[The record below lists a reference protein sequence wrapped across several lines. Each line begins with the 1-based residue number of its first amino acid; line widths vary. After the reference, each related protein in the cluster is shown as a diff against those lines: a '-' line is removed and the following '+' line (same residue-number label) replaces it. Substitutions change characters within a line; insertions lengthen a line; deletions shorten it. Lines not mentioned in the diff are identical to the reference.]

1 MPAESSKVPKV
12 VKLYLE
18 ILQYPILAP
27 KIRARMR
34 SELFARGVITRADFE
49 NEVRFKAEQSQKL
62 EGLEDPLVQESAE
75 IWERR
80 KQQTRDYL
88 TDFYFAYNLPHELF
102 ESIVQSAVSER
113 NPSQKVILS
122 FNPELAPIDMVL
134 AQGERY
140 ELLAPDERKQLR
152 HHVQEMIV
160 VVLKT
165 LMSDHLG
172 FIRIA
177 KEWFTIAD
185 LKEIRQRRIG
195 DGKIGGKA
203 AGMLLAWKIL
213 QATAESDNNDLRDH
227 LVLPNSWYIGSSVL
241 YDFNSANNLLFSVD
255 QKYKPLAQIE
265 SEYPSVIK
273 AYLES
278 RLPDEIA
285 EPLRD
290 VLKQVGKRPLIV
302 RSSSLLE
309 DNFGTSF
316 AGKYDS
322 FFCPNQGTHEENLN
336 ALATAIKRIY
346 ASSLNPDALAYRR
359 RMHLLDYDER
369 MAILIQEVQG
379 APRSKYFFPTL
390 AGVAY
395 SHNPFRWNPQIRR
408 EDGFVRMVWGL
419 GTRAVERVG
428 ADFPRM
434 VALSHPN
441 LRPEVGAAELR
452 RHSQHFIDLLDF
464 ENNVLTTAPIAQT
477 FEPGDK
483 TLPYLV
489 SVDRGDYVQ
498 PLFSDP
504 RLEDP
509 NKLLLTFDGLL
520 QKTNFVSVMKTALK
534 RLEREYA
541 FPVDVEFTADIVGDG
556 KSPRVRLHIL
566 QCRPHS
572 SYETGQKIELPTT
585 VPESD
590 KIFSTHRLVPQGLVQ
605 KIRYIVYV
613 SPEKYSQHANPTTK
627 LELARVVGR
636 LNQRL
641 EGQIFILMGPGRWGS
656 ANIDLGLKVGYADIN
671 NTRVLVEVALPRG
684 EGIPDVSYGTHFF
697 QDLVEAHIYP
707 LPLFPHERGEV
718 FHRAFFQQSPNIL
731 ATLLPTDAPYADY
744 IKVIDVQT
752 VTNGRLLEIVMD
764 EERGEALAYLRNYEG
779 NG

>member
-1 MPAESSKVPKV
+1 MPEAPKVPKV

-18 ILQYPILAP
+18 IAQYPILAP

-34 SELFARGVITRADFE
+34 EELFARGVITRGDFE
-49 NEVRFKAEQSQKL
+49 DEVRVKAVQSQRV
-62 EGLEDPLVQESAE
+62 EGLDNPLVQEPADV
-75 IWERR
+75 WERR

-88 TDFYFAYNLPHELF
+88 TDFYFAYNLPHEIF
-102 ESIVQSAVSER
+102 ENIVQGTVAER
-113 NPSQKVILS
+113 NPSQKVILT

-140 ELLAPDERKQLR
+140 ESLPPAEKYKVR
-152 HHVQEMIV
+152 HHLQEMIV

-165 LMSDHLG
+165 LMSDQLG

-185 LKEIRQRRIG
+185 LKEIRRRRIG

-213 QATAESDNNDLRDH
+213 QTCLAGEDSDLRERI
-227 LVLPNSWYIGSSVL
+227 VLPNSWYIGSSML
-241 YDFNSANNLLFSVD
+241 YEFNSLNNLLFSVD

-265 SEYPSVIK
+265 SEYPSIVK
-273 AYLES
+273 TYLETK
-278 RLPDEIA
+278 LPEDMLEH
-285 EPLRD
+285 LRD
-290 VLKQVGKRPLIV
+290 LLKQVGKRAIIV

-322 FFCPNQGTHEENLN
+322 FFCPNQGTLEENLA
-336 ALATAIKRIY
+336 ALSTAIKRIY
-346 ASSLNPDALAYRR
+346 ASSLNPDALAYRK
-359 RMHLLDYDER
+359 RMHLIDYDER

-379 APRSKYFFPTL
+379 ELRGKHFFPTL

-395 SHNPFRWNPQIRR
+395 SRNPFRWNPQIRR
-408 EDGFVRMVWGL
+408 EDGFVRLVWGL

-428 ADFPRM
+428 ADFPRLL
-434 VALSHPN
+434 ALSHPN
-441 LRPEVGAAELR
+441 LRPEVGAAEIR

-464 ENNVLTTAPIAQT
+464 ENNVLTTSPVTQV
-477 FEPGDK
+477 FSEKDK
-483 TLPYLV
+483 SLSYLV
-489 SVDRGDYVQ
+489 SVAKDDYVQ

-504 RLEDP
+504 LLEGTD
-509 NKLLLTFDGLL
+509 KLLLTFDGVL
-520 QKTNFVSVMKTALK
+520 QKTDFVSLMKTALK
-534 RLEREYA
+534 RLEQEYA
-541 FPVDVEFTADIVGDG
+541 HPVDVEFTAEIIPDG
-556 KSPRVRLHIL
+556 RRAHTRLHIL

-572 SYETGQKIELPTT
+572 SYETGQRIELPTN
-585 VPESD
+585 VPEGD
-590 KIFSTHRLVPQGLVQ
+590 MIFSTNRLVPQGLVQ
-605 KIRYIVYV
+605 RIRYIVYV
-613 SPEKYSQHANPTTK
+613 HPEKYSQSASPTVK
-627 LELARVVGR
+627 LELARVIGR

-641 EGQIFILMGPGRWGS
+641 EGQTFILMGPGRWGS

-671 NTRVLVEVALPRG
+671 NTRVLVEIALPRG

-707 LPLFPHERGEV
+707 LPLFPHERGAV
-718 FHRAFFQQSPNIL
+718 FHRAFFQQAPNAL
-731 ATLLPTDAPYADY
+731 AALLPGDAAYAEY
-744 IKVIDVQT
+744 LKVIDVPA
-752 VTNGRLLEIVMD
+752 VTAGRHLEIVMD
-764 EERGEALAYLRNYEG
+764 EERGEALAFLKRYDD

>member
-1 MPAESSKVPKV
+1 MPADTLKVPKV
-12 VKLYLE
+12 LKLYFE
-18 ILQYPILAP
+18 ITQYPILAP

-34 SELFARGVITRADFE
+34 EELFSRGVITRTNFE
-49 NEVRFKAEQSQKL
+49 TEVRLKAEQSQRL
-62 EGLEDPLVQESAE
+62 EGLDNPLVQEPAE
-75 IWERR
+75 VWERR
-80 KQQTRDYL
+80 KYQTRDHL
-88 TDFYFAYNLPHELF
+88 TDFYFAYNLPHDLF
-102 ESIVQSAVSER
+102 ESIVQSIVAER
-113 NPSQKVILS
+113 NPSQKVFLT

-140 ELLAPDERKQLR
+140 EALPPSERAQAQ

-165 LMSDHLG
+165 LMTDQLN

-177 KEWFTIAD
+177 KEWFTIQD
-185 LKEIRQRRIG
+185 LKDIRQRRIG

-213 QATAESDNNDLRDH
+213 QRVAEQQGANAPEI
-227 LVLPNSWYIGSSVL
+227 VLPNSWYIGSSVL
-241 YDFNSANNLLFSVD
+241 YEFNSMNNLLFSVD
-255 QKYKPLAQIE
+255 QKYKPLEQIE
-265 SEYPSVIK
+265 AEYPSIVK

-278 RLPDEIA
+278 KIPDEMRDH
-285 EPLRD
+285 LRE
-290 VLKQVGKRPLIV
+290 LLAQAGKRALIV

-322 FFCPNQGTHEENLN
+322 FFCPNQGTLDENLA
-336 ALATAIKRIY
+336 ALSTAIKRIY
-346 ASSLNPDALAYRR
+346 ASALNPDALAYRK
-359 RMHLLDYDER
+359 RMRLIDYDER

-379 APRSKYFFPTL
+379 QKRGRYLFPTF

-395 SHNPFRWNPQIRR
+395 SRNPFRWNPQIRR
-408 EDGFVRMVWGL
+408 EDGFVRLVWGL

-428 ADFPRM
+428 QDFPRM
-434 VALSHPN
+434 VALSHPR
-441 LRPEVGAAELR
+441 LRPEVTAAEQR
-452 RHSQHFIDLLDF
+452 KHSQRFIDLIDL
-464 ENNVLTTAPIAQT
+464 ENNVLTTSPIAPILPAAA
-477 FEPGDK
+477 E

-489 SVDRGDYVQ
+489 SVDKGDFIQ

-504 RLEDP
+504 LLEDP
-509 NKLLLTFDGLL
+509 ENLLLTFDGLL
-520 QKTNFVSVMKTALK
+520 QKTDFVTVMKTLLQ

-541 FPVDVEFTADIVGDG
+541 FPVDVEFTAELTKRDG
-556 KSPRVRLHIL
+556 KPRARVHVL

-572 SYETGQKIELPTT
+572 SYETGTRIELPANI
-585 VPESD
+585 PETD
-590 KIFSTHRLVPQGLVQ
+590 QVFSTNRLVPQGLAQ
-605 KIRYIVYV
+605 RIRYVVYV
-613 SPEKYSQHANPTTK
+613 YPEKYSQLGDPTLK
-627 LELARVVGR
+627 LELARIVSR

-641 EGQIFILMGPGRWGS
+641 EGQSFILMGPGRWGS

-671 NTRVLVEVALPRG
+671 NTRVLVEIALPRG

-707 LPLFPHERGEV
+707 LPLFPHEPGTT
-718 FHRAFFQQSPNIL
+718 FNRAFFVQSPNIL
-731 ATLLPTDAPYADY
+731 ATLLPGDAAYADY
-744 IKVIDVQT
+744 IKVIDVPS
-752 VTNGRLLEIVMD
+752 VANGRHLEIVMD
-764 EERGEALAYLRNYEG
+764 EERGEAVAYLKRYES

>member
-1 MPAESSKVPKV
+1 MPPDSLKVPKV
-12 VKLYLE
+12 LTLYFE
-18 ILQYPILAP
+18 ITQYPILAP

-34 SELFARGVITRADFE
+34 EELFARGVITRTNFE
-49 NEVRFKAEQSQKL
+49 NEVRSKAEQTQRL
-62 EGLEDPLVQESAE
+62 EGLDNPLVQEPAE
-75 IWERR
+75 VWERR

-102 ESIVQSAVSER
+102 ASIVQGVVSER
-113 NPSQKVILS
+113 NPTQKVFLS
-122 FNPELAPIDMVL
+122 FNPELAPIDMVI

-140 ELLAPDERKQLR
+140 ESLPPEERQ
-152 HHVQEMIV
+152 HVQHHIQEMVV

-172 FIRIA
+172 FVRIA

-185 LKEIRQRRIG
+185 LKKIRERRLG
-195 DGKIGGKA
+195 DGKIGGKS

-213 QATAESDNNDLRDH
+213 QTVAERNGEDLKDQI
-227 LVLPNSWYIGSSVL
+227 VVPESWYIGSSTL
-241 YDFNSANNLLFSVD
+241 YEFNSMNNLLFSVD
-255 QKYKPLAQIE
+255 QKYKTQEQIE
-265 SEYPSVIK
+265 AEYPSVVK
-273 AYLES
+273 SYLAS
-278 RLPDEIA
+278 RFPEDLTEH
-285 EPLRD
+285 LREL
-290 VLKQVGKRPLIV
+290 LKKLGKRALIV

-322 FFCPNQGTHEENLN
+322 FFCPNQGTLEENLQ
-336 ALATAIKRIY
+336 ALSTAIRRIY
-346 ASSLNPDALAYRR
+346 ASALNPDALAYRK

-379 APRSKYFFPTL
+379 QAYGKYFFPTL

-395 SHNPFRWNPQIRR
+395 SRNPFRWNPKIRR
-408 EDGFVRMVWGL
+408 EDGFVRLVWGL

-434 VALSHPN
+434 VALSHPQ
-441 LRPEVGAAELR
+441 LRPEVGASELR
-452 RHSQHFIDLLDF
+452 KHSQRYIDLLDF
-464 ENNVLTTAPIAQT
+464 ENNVLMTSPISNVLASEDQ
-477 FEPGDK
+477 

-489 SVDRGDYVQ
+489 SVDKGDYVQ

-504 RLEDP
+504 MLEGP
-509 NKLLLTFDGLL
+509 ENLLLTFDGLL
-520 QKTNFVSVMKTALK
+520 QKTNFVTVMKTMLQ
-534 RLEREYA
+534 RLEREYS
-541 FPVDVEFTADIVGDG
+541 FPVDVEFTAEIVKDG
-556 KSPRVRLHIL
+556 ARPRVRVHML

-572 SYETGQKIELPTT
+572 SYETGARIELPTNI
-585 VPESD
+585 PETD
-590 KIFSTHRLVPQGLVQ
+590 KVFSTNRLVPQGLIQ
-605 KIRYIVYV
+605 QIKYIVYV
-613 SPEKYSQHANPTTK
+613 HPEKYSQLANPTLK
-627 LELARVVGR
+627 LELARVIGR

-671 NTRVLVEVALPRG
+671 NTRVLVEIALPRG

-707 LPLFPHERGEV
+707 LPLFPHEPDTMFNRT
-718 FHRAFFQQSPNIL
+718 FFVQAPNVL
-731 ATLLPTDAPYADY
+731 ETLLPTDAAYADY
-744 IKVIDVQT
+744 VKVIDVPA
-752 VTNGRLLEIVMD
+752 VTNGRHLEIVMD
-764 EERGEALAYLRNYEG
+764 EDRGEALAYLRRYEG